1 MYLQNIYHQCR
12 RSIAYVTVE
21 TSDGSESIGTAF
33 HIGQGYFVTAKHV
46 VANNQIIEV
55 GITQPHSKTME
66 YHAPPLLEEERPRV
80 LKVDV
85 HPVLAEREVDDVAVF
100 RVEQYEGLPSIQLSS
115 IHDIHQSED
124 LALLSSVLC
133 IGYPP
138 IPLTIHPF
146 QVVVDATI
154 SALIT
159 IRGSDYLSYVVSA
172 TARGGFS
179 GGPIINTDGNAI
191 GLVTDSLVRDG
202 NAVETGFMAC
212 LSISAAAELALKCGW
227 DPDEHEYYRDIE
239 SLASIK
245 LALASTAR
253 LNPHAHDLEMYV
265 YDDDRDVYFE
275 VSCFNEQDRS
285 LAVSAFSAICPLNV
299 NLIENHTLLATPVD
313 NPSPTLLKQASQTA
327 RDALCASGY
336 SLVRERFT
344 AGWGWA

>member
-1 MYLQNIYHQCR
+1 MNLQKIYHECR

-21 TSDGSESIGTAF
+21 MSDGSESIGTAF

-46 VANNQIIEV
+46 VNNNKIIGV
-55 GITQPHSKTME
+55 GITQPHSKIME
-66 YHAPPLLEEERPRV
+66 YHAAPLSEAERPRL
-80 LKVDV
+80 LKVDLD
-85 HPVLAEREVDDVAVF
+85 PVLAESEVDDVAVF
-100 RVEQYEGLPSIQLSS
+100 RVEQYEGQPSIKLSS
-115 IHDIHQSED
+115 IHDMHQSED
-124 LALLSSVLC
+124 LALLSNVLC

-146 QVVVDATI
+146 QVAVDATV

-159 IRGSDYLSYVVSA
+159 IRGSEYLSYVVSA

-179 GGPIINTDGNAI
+179 GGPIINDDGKAI
-191 GLVTDSLVRDG
+191 GLVTDSLVRDS

-227 DPDEHEYYRDIE
+227 DPDDHEYYRDIE

-245 LALASTAR
+245 LALLSTAR

-265 YDDDRDVYFE
+265 YDDNRDVFFE

-285 LAVSAFSAICPLNV
+285 LAVSAFSSICPLNI
-299 NLIENHTLLATPVD
+299 NMTENYTLLATPVD
-313 NPSPTLLKQASQTA
+313 NPSPALLKQASQA
-327 RDALCASGY
+327 AQDALYASGY

-344 AGWGWA
+344 DGWGWA